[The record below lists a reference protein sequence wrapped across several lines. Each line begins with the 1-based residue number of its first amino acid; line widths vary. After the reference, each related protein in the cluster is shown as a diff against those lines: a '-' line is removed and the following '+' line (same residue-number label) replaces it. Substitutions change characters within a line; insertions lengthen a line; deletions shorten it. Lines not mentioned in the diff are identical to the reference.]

1 MISLKRQLAIGLG
14 IVLIVFPPT
23 IAFGQIGKMR
33 TWTDSTGNQFVA
45 KFVKIDGDSVL
56 LDVRNQTF
64 TIKLETLSEADQLFV
79 KEFSKP
85 PAGVIDDFAI
95 QADSKLTAWLKENH
109 MRSLQWKGKPDEW
122 HDEINLPFQLHV
134 PPKEARKPGEKIPLL
149 VHLHGTGGIG
159 ENNLQQLGDG
169 GEVSKTFMSKQFQ
182 EKQACYIMLPQTPR
196 MSGWYALAY
205 TDPSQDLK
213 AIVHAIKLMAQSPD
227 YDVDLSRIYVT
238 GLSMG
243 GAGAFQAM
251 CKFPGF
257 FAAAAPTSYVDVPSL
272 FNSNNCGPMWVA
284 VNAGDYRYEEDLK
297 EFSEHYMSIGGEIKT
312 SVFNNKGHDAW
323 TQLYTDETF
332 RNWLFQQKLE

>member
-1 MISLKRQLAIGLG
+1 MISSKRQLTKAIGIL
-14 IVLIVFPPT
+14 VVFFPLL
-23 IAFGQIGKMR
+23 AFGQIGKTR
-33 TWTDSTGNQFVA
+33 AWTDSSGNEFVA
-45 KFVKIDGDSVL
+45 KLVRINEDSVL
-56 LDVRNQTF
+56 LDVRGQTF
-64 TIKLETLSEADQLFV
+64 TIELEKLSKVDQTFIKGLT
-79 KEFSKP
+79 KP
-85 PAGVIDDFAI
+85 AAGAISDFEVHT
-95 QADSKLTAWLKENH
+95 DEKLTAWIKENH

-122 HDEINLPFQLHV
+122 SDEMNLNFQLHV
-134 PPKEARKPGEKIPLL
+134 PPKEKRKFGEKYPLL

-159 ENNLQQLGDG
+159 ENNLQQFGDG
-169 GEVSKTFMSKQFQ
+169 GEVAKKFMSKEFQ

-205 TDPSQDLK
+205 TDPSQELE

-251 CKFPGF
+251 AKFPGF
-257 FAAAAPTSYVDVPSL
+257 FAAAAPTSYVDIPRL
-272 FNSNNCGPMWVA
+272 FNRNNCGPMWVA

-297 EFSEHYMSIGGEIKT
+297 EFTEHYISVGGTIKT

-323 TQLYTDETF
+323 TQLYTDESF
-332 RNWLFQQKLE
+332 RDWLFQQKIE